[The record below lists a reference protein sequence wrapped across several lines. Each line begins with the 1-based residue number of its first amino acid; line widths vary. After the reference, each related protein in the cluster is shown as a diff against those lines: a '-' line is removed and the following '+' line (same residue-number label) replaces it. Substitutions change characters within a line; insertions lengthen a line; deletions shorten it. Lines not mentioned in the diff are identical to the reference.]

1 MSNWPPV
8 TVAICADGM
17 LEDGDLEGYEVWK
30 GILKAVE
37 ELLRVE
43 PGDGERVN

>member
-1 MSNWPPV
+1 M
-8 TVAICADGM
+8 CADAM
-17 LEDGDLEGYEVWK
+17 PEEGDLEGYEVWK

-43 PGDGERVN
+43 PMCADLDLRYVVD